1 MLIHSPSLSAVP
13 GALHYL
19 IDPELGWMY
28 ARTQTR
34 FPFRIHISTS
44 RERNGWPGVSIRKAY
59 VRQDNCCPG
68 IEDYARAQQFSRRPG
83 ENQLGKQTDAFRTA
97 PQPTAR

>member
-28 ARTQTR
+28 ARTH
-34 FPFRIHISTS
+34 IHIYIQG
-44 RERNGWPGVSIRKAY
+44 REWLARRMDKEGLGY

>member
-1 MLIHSPSLSAVP
+1 MVIRQRPCL
-13 GALHYL
+13 ALYHYL

-34 FPFRIHISTS
+34 FPFRIHKG
-44 RERNGWPGVSIRKAY
+44 REWLAKRMDKEGLGY
-59 VRQDNCCPG
+59 VRQDNCFPW
-68 IEDYARAQQFSRRPG
+68 IEDYARAQQFLDDQVKTNW
-83 ENQLGKQTDAFRTA
+83 ETDAFRTA